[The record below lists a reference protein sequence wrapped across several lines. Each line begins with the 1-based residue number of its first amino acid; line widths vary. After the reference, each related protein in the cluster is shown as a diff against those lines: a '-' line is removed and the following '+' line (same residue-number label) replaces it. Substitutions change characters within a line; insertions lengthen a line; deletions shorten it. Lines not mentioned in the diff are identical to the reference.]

1 MATIGE
7 ALAAAQ
13 SQIDRQ
19 DAQYLLAGLTGSSR
33 AFLLAHGE
41 RDLSGQQAAQFAK
54 HVAARATGVPV
65 AQILGRREFYG
76 RDFVV
81 NAHVLIPRPETEILV
96 EQALALVSGNKCL
109 KTHASPCVLDLG
121 CGSGAIAVTLALE
134 LPDAKVTA
142 LDQSLDALRIAQQ
155 NARTLGAS
163 VSFIKSDWYRALTGR
178 KFDLIVANPPYIA
191 AHDPHLSQGD
201 LRFEPPQALTDNSAD
216 GLDAIR
222 TIVTGARAHLHDGGW
237 LMFEHGFDQAERCRA
252 LLAQHGFAAIA
263 SVPDL
268 AGIPRVTMGQHLP
281 TPAV

>member
-13 SQIDRQ
+13 SQIDRY
-19 DAQYLLAGLTGSSR
+19 DAQYLLACLTGSSR

-41 RDLSGQQAAQFAK
+41 RHLSDQQAAQFAK

-76 RDFVV
+76 RDFAV
-81 NAHVLIPRPETEILV
+81 NEHVLIPRPETEILV
-96 EQALALVSGNKCL
+96 EQALARVSGNKCL
-109 KTHASPCVLDLG
+109 KTHAPPCVLDLG

-142 LDQSLDALRIAQQ
+142 LDQSLDALRIAEQ
-155 NARTLGAS
+155 NAHTLGAS
-163 VSFIKSDWYRALTGR
+163 VTFIKSDWYRALTDH

-191 AHDPHLSQGD
+191 ANDPHLSQGD
-201 LRFEPPQALTDNSAD
+201 LRFEPHMALTDDSVD
-216 GLDAIR
+216 GLASIR
-222 TIVTGARAHLHDGGW
+222 CIITGAKALLHDGGW